1 LDNYSTHGSLGPD
14 ALNAFSMNKSDGG
27 KQWKQ
32 KDTIIPISNP
42 DASCRGKVQK
52 MTTEKGEQKGLQT
65 VLQGTRI
72 QCEGDDC
79 KVQTCVPY

>member
-1 LDNYSTHGSLGPD
+1 L
-14 ALNAFSMNKSDGG
+14 

-65 VLQGTRI
+65 VLQEQGFNVKGMI
-72 QCEGDDC
+72 AKC
-79 KVQTCVPY
+79 KPVCPIKNKGCCMA